1 VEVGWED
8 AAGKGKIRGRAR
20 RMKPVETGDQPVE
33 YIFAGGMSFRY
44 LNMLLNE
51 ELTIMRRKD
60 TGSGEIP
67 DAGKRILVRKGREF
81 MVIRYEDVA
90 YFFIE
95 NGVSYLI
102 DAKSHCKYIMA
113 QPLRNIELTV
123 NSKYFFR
130 VTKKYLV
137 NINAVVKFRPMKKGK
152 LEVQLSPDP
161 KEAVVISQLKA
172 GTFKR
177 WLMEN

>member
-1 VEVGWED
+1 
-8 AAGKGKIRGRAR
+8 
-20 RMKPVETGDQPVE
+20 
-33 YIFAGGMSFRY
+33 
-44 LNMLLNE
+44 MLLNE
-51 ELTIMRRKD
+51 EMTVLRREG
-60 TGSGEIP
+60 TGSGEMP
-67 DAGKRILVRKGREF
+67 DVSKRILVKKGREF

-130 VTKKYLV
+130 ATKKYLV
-137 NINAVVKFRPMKKGK
+137 NINAVVKFRPMRKGK
-152 LEVQLSPDP
+152 LEVQLCPDP
-161 KEAVVISQLKA
+161 TEVVIISQLKA
-172 GTFKR
+172 GMFKR
-177 WLMEN
+177 WLMGN

>member
-1 VEVGWED
+1 
-8 AAGKGKIRGRAR
+8 
-20 RMKPVETGDQPVE
+20 MKPVEVGDKPVE
-33 YIFAGGMSFRY
+33 YIFENGLSFRN
-44 LNMLLNE
+44 LVMLLND
-51 ELTIMRRKD
+51 ELTIL
-60 TGSGEIP
+60 P
-67 DAGKRILVRKGREF
+67 DAGKRILVKKGREF

-102 DAKSHCKYIMA
+102 EAKSHCKYIMA
-113 QPLRNIELTV
+113 QPLKNIELTV

-130 VTKKYLV
+130 ATKKYLV

-152 LEVQLSPDP
+152 LEVQLCPDP
-161 KEAVVISQLKA
+161 KEVVVISQLKA

>member
-1 VEVGWED
+1 
-8 AAGKGKIRGRAR
+8 
-20 RMKPVETGDQPVE
+20 MKPVEVGNKPVE
-33 YIFAGGMSFRY
+33 YIFENGLSFRN
-44 LNMLLNE
+44 LVMLLND
-51 ELTIMRRKD
+51 ELTIL
-60 TGSGEIP
+60 P
-67 DAGKRILVRKGREF
+67 DAGKRILVKKGREF

-102 DAKSHCKYIMA
+102 EAKSHCKYIMA
-113 QPLRNIELTV
+113 QPLKNIELTV

-130 VTKKYLV
+130 ATKKYLV

-152 LEVQLSPDP
+152 LEVQLCPDP
-161 KEAVVISQLKA
+161 KEVVVISQLKA

>member
-1 VEVGWED
+1 
-8 AAGKGKIRGRAR
+8 
-20 RMKPVETGDQPVE
+20 MKPVEVGDKPVE
-33 YIFAGGMSFRY
+33 YIFENGLSFRN
-44 LNMLLNE
+44 LVMLLND
-51 ELTIMRRKD
+51 ELTIL
-60 TGSGEIP
+60 P
-67 DAGKRILVRKGREF
+67 DAGKRILVKKGREF

-102 DAKSHCKYIMA
+102 EAKSHCKYIMA
-113 QPLRNIELTV
+113 QPLKNIELTV

-130 VTKKYLV
+130 ATKKYLV
-137 NINAVVKFRPMKKGK
+137 NMNAVVKFRPMKKGK
-152 LEVQLSPDP
+152 LEVQLCPDP
-161 KEAVVISQLKA
+161 KEVVVISQLKA